1 MRQIVALR
9 ERIFASVGANVAC
22 SSVIILLLV
31 AGNPTLQAC
40 DGGTVVPD
48 PGNNPGLI
56 KDCRVLLG
64 LRDELGGAESLNWN
78 TGLSIFEWNGVRVS
92 GSPSRV
98 TVLDLGDI
106 AGEIP
111 AKLAQLT
118 QLQGLYL
125 RHAGLTGEIPAELG
139 QLARLEYLDLSINE
153 LTGEIPVEV
162 GQLSQLKHLRLNN
175 NELTGEIPVALSRL
189 SNLDGLYLDVNQ
201 LSGEIPVAL
210 SRLSTLDR
218 LYLSGNQLSGEI
230 PVELGRLSNLDRL
243 YLDHNELTARS
254 HRHWDAC
261 L

>member
-1 MRQIVALR
+1 MNHDRESLAALIRRGRQRRRRRHGMEGANPERFRRISFGMSTRSHKTAAVSIPSGRHRPWRDLLHGLARTEMRQIVALR

-98 TVLDLGDI
+98 TVLDLDNI
-106 AGEIP
+106 AGGIP
-111 AKLAQLT
+111 AELRQLT
-118 QLQGLYL
+118 QLEGLDLQG
-125 RHAGLTGEIPAELG
+125 AGLTGEIPAELG
-139 QLARLEYLDLSINE
+139 QVARLEYLDLSINE
-153 LTGEIPVEV
+153 LTGAIPVEL
-162 GQLSQLKHLRLNN
+162 GQLSQLRHLRLSN
-175 NELTGEIPVALSRL
+175 NELTGEIPLR
-189 SNLDGLYLDVNQ
+189 
-201 LSGEIPVAL
+201 
-210 SRLSTLDR
+210 
-218 LYLSGNQLSGEI
+218 
-230 PVELGRLSNLDRL
+230 
-243 YLDHNELTARS
+243 
-254 HRHWDAC
+254 
-261 L
+261 